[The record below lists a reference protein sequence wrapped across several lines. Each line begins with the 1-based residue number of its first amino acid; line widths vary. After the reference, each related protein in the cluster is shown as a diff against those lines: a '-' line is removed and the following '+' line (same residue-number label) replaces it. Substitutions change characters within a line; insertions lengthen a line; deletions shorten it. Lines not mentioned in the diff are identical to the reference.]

1 MKTNFWASYFNGL
14 NKIFLANVVF
24 VSILAFLV
32 LVSPASINFLSW
44 YSDEVPASLVKKDPV
59 AYPHKHKSRVEYRY
73 YADFYFE
80 EISAVKRIEIAD
92 STHAH
97 AKKGDV
103 YMFSRNHKLQTGW
116 YNTFLMISIVHL
128 SVVLISL
135 LFLIFHF
142 LSFANT
148 HFSVREETR

>member
-1 MKTNFWASYFNGL
+1 MKTNFWTSYFNSF

-24 VSILAFLV
+24 VSILVFLV
-32 LVSPASINFLSW
+32 LVAPSSINFLSW
-44 YSDEVPASLVKKDPV
+44 YTSEVPASLVKKDPV

-80 EISAVKRIEIAD
+80 EIKAVKRIEIAD

-103 YMFSRNHKLQTGW
+103 YMFSRNHKLQTVW

-128 SVVLISL
+128 SVVVMSL
-135 LFLIFHF
+135 LFVICQF
-142 LSFANT
+142 LSFANDY
-148 HFSVREETR
+148 FSVREETR

>member
-24 VSILAFLV
+24 VSILVFLV

-44 YSDEVPASLVKKDPV
+44 YTSEVPASLVKKDPV

-97 AKKGDV
+97 AQKGDV

-116 YNTFLMISIVHL
+116 YNTFMFISIVHL
-128 SVVLISL
+128 TIVFMCFLVLICE
-135 LFLIFHF
+135 FI
-142 LSFANT
+142 SFANDY
-148 HFSVREETR
+148 FSIREETR